1 MDMVRELCRHQAT
14 CTTLENIGAVGH
26 GVWGVKLGTL
36 AMSPGGTV

>member
-1 MDMVRELCRHQAT
+1 MDMVRELCRYQAT
-14 CTTLENIGAVGH
+14 CTTLENIGAV